1 MGVPHVPLHDQSSQP
16 ASQPS
21 FLEPLLILI
30 LISPPS
36 SLLSL
41 PHLFLRFR
49 IVNVQENRPLAAA
62 QYAHT
67 ASTHPSMQNSPADN
81 LPSLSSSSPLNGA
94 TQTQSDTHSWPTPAP
109 RRNRFSTSSE
119 PATLQRRDA
128 AARAAK
134 ALIRENVREDWT
146 WPSPPPAPRPA
157 EDSNL
162 QWRERDANSSSPS
175 PEREPD
181 PSDPY
186 KYENPDSL
194 ASVIQSRKRKRR
206 RRLLDEMRWNAGL
219 QTYVARRDAWTG
231 GITRSSPPPL
241 RRTYKPRHQRR
252 LPVPLA
258 LPRPPRTR
266 PPAPAPPPRQQRH
279 PLQHHPGHLSQHL
292 HESNNPRSHAHNPDK
307 SSRCDESDG
316 AGLESGWRVAAEEYC
331 CGGAAGGEEGE
342 EEEFDR
348 RLGGQR
354 DGDLGGGGWEG
365 GGEGEEGVRVRK

>member
-1 MGVPHVPLHDQSSQP
+1 
-16 ASQPS
+16 
-21 FLEPLLILI
+21 
-30 LISPPS
+30 
-36 SLLSL
+36 
-41 PHLFLRFR
+41 
-49 IVNVQENRPLAAA
+49 
-62 QYAHT
+62 
-67 ASTHPSMQNSPADN
+67 MQNSPADN

-231 GITRSSPPPL
+231 GITRSSPPPSGGHTNRAINGDSPSHSPSPDL
-241 RRTYKPRHQRR
+241 
-252 LPVPLA
+252 LELVPLHPPL
-258 LPRPPRTR
+258 LPASNVIRSSITPATYPSIYTKVITQGLTPTIPINLADVTRAMVQGWKADGEWPPKNIAVVE
-266 PPAPAPPPRQQRH
+266 PPVAKRAKR
-279 PLQHHPGHLSQHL
+279 
-292 HESNNPRSHAHNPDK
+292 RSLI
-307 SSRCDESDG
+307 E
-316 AGLESGWRVAAEEYC
+316 GLGGRGMGILEGVGGKGVGKVKRVFGFGNE
-331 CGGAAGGEEGE
+331 AGGEG
-342 EEEFDR
+342 
-348 RLGGQR
+348 
-354 DGDLGGGGWEG
+354 
-365 GGEGEEGVRVRK
+365 